1 MRVLVIGCHPDDETL
16 GAGGTV
22 IRHINQGDDVSICIL
37 TDGVGARHERKE
49 QQKECAE
56 KACAI
61 LGVHDVTFCDL
72 PDQGLD
78 AMPLL
83 DVIRPIEQRVSK
95 FVPNIVYTHF
105 AGDVNQDHRAAF
117 QATTVACRSVAT
129 SPVERVLCYETASST
144 EWAPPFPGSSFT
156 PNVYVDIDDEL
167 DQKIEAMTAYA
178 HTHVSEVKPYPHPR
192 SYEAIAI
199 HAQSRGIAA
208 GMKAAEAF
216 ALVRER
222 IKKQGRAPWA

>member
-22 IRHINQGDDVSICIL
+22 IRHVNQGDDVSVFIL
-37 TDGVGARHERKE
+37 TDGVGARHQRKE

-61 LGVHDVTFCDL
+61 LGVHDVVFCDL

-83 DVIRPIEQRVSK
+83 DVIRPIEQRVNK

-117 QATTVACRSVAT
+117 QATTVACRSVASSPGGT
-129 SPVERVLCYETASST
+129 SSLLRDGIFDRVGSALSRLFVHAERLRRYRGCARPE
-144 EWAPPFPGSSFT
+144 
-156 PNVYVDIDDEL
+156 D
-167 DQKIEAMTAYA
+167 
-178 HTHVSEVKPYPHPR
+178 R
-192 SYEAIAI
+192 SYDRIRPYA
-199 HAQSRGIAA
+199 
-208 GMKAAEAF
+208 
-216 ALVRER
+216 RER
-222 IKKQGRAPWA
+222 GQAISASAFL